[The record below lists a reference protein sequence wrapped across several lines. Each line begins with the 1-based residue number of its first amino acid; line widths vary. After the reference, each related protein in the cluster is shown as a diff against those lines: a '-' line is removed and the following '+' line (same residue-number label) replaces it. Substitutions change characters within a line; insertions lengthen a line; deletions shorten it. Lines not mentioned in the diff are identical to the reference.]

1 MTGPAPSNGIRIER
15 YPLGKRFALTFVDDT
30 DLSTRANTEPVYDFL
45 AAHGIWGAKT
55 VWPLAAKR
63 PSVFRRDA
71 EHGQVDRQ
79 SGSTLEE
86 PDYAAFIRK
95 LKQQG
100 FEIALHGMS
109 AGNTRRAEVDDG
121 LARFVDVVGEPP
133 SLNAF
138 HRTNLENL
146 YCGAHKLDS
155 RLLRLVEQMTDKSA
169 YEGHVPGTES
179 FWGDVVVRTFRY
191 VRLPFHTI
199 DAIDTLRV
207 NPSMPFRDPRRP
219 FVREWFASSDGADV
233 RRFNRLLAAPQVDR
247 LERAGGLCVV
257 YTHFAKAFA
266 LASGGTVR
274 LNQDFVAVVKNL
286 ARRSSGWFAN
296 ATVVLDRLAAVRAV
310 SLTHRGRSV
319 EVRNVSD
326 RPLDG
331 LVLSLPAGLT
341 LSDGRGA
348 LPEAAPGTIVL
359 PALTPGAT
367 LSLSANRDGSQ
378 TIAGVPQVEI
388 SRREHRRIE
397 YANYAGLVRGA
408 WADRR
413 DERRRRS

>member
-1 MTGPAPSNGIRIER
+1 MAPSTAIRIEP

-30 DLSTRANTEPVYDFL
+30 DYSTRANTEPVYDFL

-55 VWPLAAKR
+55 VWPLAATR

-71 EHGQVDRQ
+71 ERGPGQQ
-79 SGSTLEE
+79 GAGSTLEE
-86 PDYAAFIRK
+86 PDYAAFIRT
-95 LKQQG
+95 LKEQG

-109 AGNTRRAEVDDG
+109 AGNTRRSEVDEG
-121 LARFVDVVGEPP
+121 LARFVGVVGEPP
-133 SLNAF
+133 SINAF

-155 RLLRLVEQMTDKSA
+155 RLLRFVEQLTDKSA

-179 FWGDVVVRTFRY
+179 FWGDVVLRTFRY

-207 NPSMPFRDPRRP
+207 SPSMPFRDPRRP

-233 RRFNRLLAAPQVDR
+233 RRFNRLLAAPQIDR
-247 LERAGGLCVV
+247 LEEAGGLCIV

-266 LASGGTVR
+266 VQSGTAVR
-274 LNQDFVAVVKNL
+274 LNQEFVAVVKDL
-286 ARRSSGWFAN
+286 ARRSSGWFAK

-310 SLTHRGRSV
+310 SLTHRGGSV
-319 EVRNVSD
+319 EVRSASD
-326 RPLDG
+326 RPLEG

-348 LPEAAPGTIVL
+348 LREAAPGLVVL
-359 PALTPGAT
+359 PTLMPGAT
-367 LSLSANRDGSQ
+367 LSFSANRDGSQ
-378 TIAGVPQVEI
+378 TIAGVPSVEI